1 MRKYNLHQK
10 LRSITDLFGNDA
22 QDVVD
27 WAVDEAER
35 RIAEDELPENYSL
48 GKAIYELIGTEAAI
62 RLVQDNHARGRLTT
76 KSEVKRKTGRN
87 PEMPVLFRQAGLR
100 HPQEARNL
108 RHNMFH
114 CSFEALVSKLFSNVD
129 TDVPST
135 GNGLTPDLIITSR
148 NPGWQISV
156 EYKGYRSLT
165 LLSESEILKGMR
177 YQAEYGTAWL
187 VTSTAK
193 TVTDLY
199 DGVITAEELIER
211 GIPRLRRIARRRA
224 YTNEQKE
231 NRGIARKGISHLEK
245 HKGEKLSCRLL
256 SADEIIESCQNGKPK
271 EGLAITN
278 GMEYVDLLRKNGL
291 QEHADNVLQIMKSPA
306 DLLHSDTITS
316 VRLIE

>member
-10 LRSITDLFGNDA
+10 LRSITDQLGSDA
-22 QDVVD
+22 QDVMD
-27 WAVDEAER
+27 WATEEAER
-35 RIAEDELPENYSL
+35 RIDEGELPHNYSV

-62 RLVQDNHARGRLTT
+62 RLVQENHARGRLTT
-76 KSEVKRKTGRN
+76 KSEIKKKTGRN
-87 PEMPVLFRQAGLR
+87 PEMPVLYRQAGLR

-114 CSFEALVSKLFSNVD
+114 CSFDALVDKLFSDVD
-129 TDVPST
+129 TDVPTT
-135 GNGLTPDLIITSR
+135 GNGLTPDLIITSS

-187 VTSTAK
+187 VTSTSK
-193 TVTDLY
+193 TVKELY
-199 DGVITAEELIER
+199 GKMLTAKELIDR
-211 GIPRLRRIARRRA
+211 GVPRLRRIARRRA

-231 NRGIARKGISHLEK
+231 NRGIARKGIGHLEK
-245 HKGEKLSCRLL
+245 HKGSDLKCRFL
-256 SADEIIESCQNGKPK
+256 SAEEIIESCQNGRPK
-271 EGLAITN
+271 KGLAVSN
-278 GMEYVDLLRKNGL
+278 GMEYVNLLVENGL
-291 QEHADNVLQIMKSPA
+291 HEHAENVLRIMKSPA